1 MTRPSD
7 GQMIRERKG
16 TMMTTQATERLPRSA
31 VQPGQ
36 GAPRRGRPR
45 SALMV
50 LAILLASS
58 SAVRVGGSSFAPVR
72 AAMAQ
77 GLSAASDAGA
87 PVVSAPA
94 EQEARLVPAAAA
106 IAPTDARGI
115 EALIEAL
122 ASREAELDAREEALE
137 RRTAREEQRL
147 SEGMA
152 RLTDVRAQVEGM
164 LAELE
169 GSEARLDAAIARAA
183 GAAEDDL
190 GQLTT
195 VYETMKSKDAA
206 RLFEQMEPEF
216 AAGFL
221 GRMRPEAAAEV
232 MAGLTAERAY
242 AVSAVLAGR
251 NARLNVPPQAAAM
264 AAAASDGEGAP

>member
-1 MTRPSD
+1 MSRSEGRRAD
-7 GQMIRERKG
+7 RRGVK
-16 TMMTTQATERLPRSA
+16 PRS
-31 VQPGQ
+31 V
-36 GAPRRGRPR
+36 
-45 SALMV
+45 LTV

-58 SAVRVGGSSFAPVR
+58 GMARFGGTSFAPVR
-72 AAMAQ
+72 EAMAQ
-77 GLSAASDAGA
+77 GLSSAGGT

-94 EQEARLVPAAAA
+94 QAEARAVPAAARV
-106 IAPTDARGI
+106 APDDAQGI

-122 ASREAELDAREEALE
+122 ARREADLDAREASLAEHA
-137 RRTAREEQRL
+137 AREERRIGDDM
-147 SEGMA
+147 S
-152 RLTDVRAQVEGM
+152 RLTELRAQAEGM

-169 GSEARLDAAIARAA
+169 TAEARLDAAVARAA
-183 GAAEDDL
+183 GAAEADL

-195 VYETMKSKDAA
+195 VYETMKPKDAA

-232 MAGLTAERAY
+232 MAGLTSERAY

-251 NARLNVPPQAAAM
+251 NARLEVPPEAEAMAQAAEEA
-264 AAAASDGEGAP
+264 DQ